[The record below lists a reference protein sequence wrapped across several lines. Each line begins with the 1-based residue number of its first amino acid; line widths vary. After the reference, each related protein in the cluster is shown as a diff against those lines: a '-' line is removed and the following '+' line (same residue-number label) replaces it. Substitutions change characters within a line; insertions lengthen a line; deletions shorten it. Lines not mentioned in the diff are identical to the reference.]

1 LRGKSLDFLK
11 QLVETPSP
19 SGFEQAAQRL
29 FRQYVAPFADAVETD
44 VLGNAIAA
52 RNPEG
57 SPRVM
62 LAGHCDQ
69 IGLIVTHI
77 DDDGFVYFR
86 RIGGLDPA
94 ACVSQRVII
103 QGREGPVPG
112 VVGRKAIHLQD
123 ASDRNKA
130 PKLEDLW
137 VDIGAKDR
145 KDAEQRVRVGD
156 PGVFVQ
162 PFELLPNERAVSMAF
177 DNKMAV
183 WLVAET
189 LRLLSQKKHSA
200 AVYGVATVQEEIG
213 SIGARTSAFRVEPD
227 LAVVIDVGHA
237 TDHPGLD
244 KKKEGDFRLGCG
256 PILSRGANVNPRV
269 FEMLEATAGKH
280 KIPYQTEG
288 IGGRSATDADPIQYS
303 RAGVA
308 VGLIHVP
315 LRYMH
320 TPCELI
326 SLEDLTNTAKLLA
339 AFVQELKPGTS
350 FIPE

>member
-1 LRGKSLDFLK
+1 MRGKSLDFLK

-19 SGFEQAAQRL
+19 SGFEQAAQHL

-44 VLGNAIAA
+44 VLGNVIAA